1 MAQAWL
7 PAGVRGL
14 RCCRICFNR
23 LTHVFSTNLTQR
35 YSTKPVAAEVETD
48 DSDNEFLDGK
58 PIKWPPP
65 ENSEQT
71 QFNNKELDF
80 LLKRGKQGFIIFD
93 KPASSLIHIDKENA
107 KKHEEFFFPKSSTGV
122 KYTSKAIVAELIKQD
137 RVSVD
142 TLQKERQ
149 LTNPGLLHQSV
160 DDFNWREQK
169 LDVSKLADYYKRL
182 SKIRLT
188 SLVVLTAMA
197 GYGMGPAAFDPV
209 TFALVSLGTA
219 LTSCSANAINQF
231 LEVPF
236 DSQMNRTKNRVLVQG
251 HLSPLHAV
259 SFAGVSGG
267 LGLVILTLG
276 TNPLTAAL
284 GAFNLGLYTMVYTPM
299 KRTSTA
305 NTWVG
310 SVVGAIPPMMGW
322 AACTGGLEPGAWLLG
337 AILFAWQFPHFN
349 ALSWNLRPDYSRG
362 GYRMMSVINPGLCKR
377 VALRYS
383 LAMIGLCTMAPMIGV
398 TSWTF
403 AVDSLPFNLYMSYL
417 ALRFYQKGD
426 SKSSRALF
434 RFTLLH
440 IPAILVLMLLSK
452 ITMDKPSGEGAGESI
467 GAGAVGETTNSV
479 TVATD
484 NITTPKTA
492 TVVTTVTVNTNK
504 TRTVETD
511 KKNPVTETAAK
522 TVAGTACV

>member
-1 MAQAWL
+1 MAHSWL
-7 PAGVRGL
+7 PVTAKSL
-14 RCCRICFNR
+14 RCCRIYFNR
-23 LTHVFSTNLTQR
+23 RINVLSSNITHRQ
-35 YSTKPVAAEVETD
+35 YSTKTATADVDTD
-48 DSDNEFLDGK
+48 DSDSDFTNGK

-65 ENSEQT
+65 ENSKQT
-71 QFNNKELDF
+71 PLNNKEHEF
-80 LLKRGKQGFIIFD
+80 LLRQGKQGFIIFD
-93 KPASSLIHIDKENA
+93 KLASSLIHVHKDNA
-107 KKHEEFFFPKSSTGV
+107 EKHEDFFFPKSSTGV
-122 KYTSKAIVAELIKQD
+122 KYTSRAIAAELIRQE

-142 TLQKERQ
+142 TLQNERQ
-149 LTNPGLLHQSV
+149 LSSPGLLRLSV

-169 LDVSKLADYYKRL
+169 LDVSKLPDYYKRL

-188 SLVVLTAMA
+188 GLVVLTTMA

-251 HLSPLHAV
+251 YLSPLHAV
-259 SFAGVSGG
+259 TFAGVSGS

-276 TNPLTAAL
+276 TNPITTAL

-383 LAMIGLCTMAPMIGV
+383 VAMIGLCILAPIMGI

-403 AVDSLPFNLYMSYL
+403 AVDSLPFNLYMTYL

-426 SKSSRALF
+426 SKSSRSLF

-440 IPAILVLMLLSK
+440 IPAVLVLMLLSK
-452 ITMDKPSGEGAGESI
+452 ITMDKISEEGELVGA
-467 GAGAVGETTNSV
+467 AVTDTGAVTTNNLTPPEMAASV
-479 TVATD
+479 ITD
-484 NITTPKTA
+484 TD
-492 TVVTTVTVNTNK
+492 NTNK
-504 TRTVETD
+504 TGSIET
-511 KKNPVTETAAK
+511 PESISVSEPTAK
-522 TVAGTACV
+522 VVDRTACV

>member
-1 MAQAWL
+1 MAHTWL
-7 PAGVRGL
+7 PVTVRCL
-14 RCCRICFNR
+14 RCCRISLNR
-23 LTHVFSTNLTQR
+23 SISNVLPSSIIHRQ
-35 YSTKPVAAEVETD
+35 YSSKPATAELESD
-48 DSDNEFLDGK
+48 DSDCEFTNGK

-71 QFNNKELDF
+71 PMNSKEHDF
-80 LLKRGKQGFIIFD
+80 LLKRGEQGFIIFN
-93 KPASSLIHIDKENA
+93 KPASSLIHIHKENA
-107 KKHEEFFFPKSSTGV
+107 KKHEEFFFPKSSTGF
-122 KYTSKAIVAELIKQD
+122 KYTSRAIVAQLIQQD

-142 TLQKERQ
+142 TLQEERQ
-149 LTNPGLLHQSV
+149 LTSPGLQRQSV
-160 DDFNWREQK
+160 DDFNWKEQK
-169 LDVSKLADYYKRL
+169 LDISNLPNYYKRL

-188 SLVVLTAMA
+188 GLVVLTTMA
-197 GYGMGPAAFDPV
+197 GYGIGPAAFDPV

-219 LTSCSANAINQF
+219 LTSCSANAINQY

-259 SFAGVSGG
+259 MFAGVSGS
-267 LGLVILTLG
+267 LGLAILTLG
-276 TNPLTAAL
+276 TNPITTAL

-299 KRTSTA
+299 KRSSTA

-362 GYRMMSVINPGLCKR
+362 GYRMMSVINPALCKR

-383 LAMIGLCTMAPMIGV
+383 VAMIGLCTLAPIMGV

-426 SKSSRALF
+426 SNSSRKLF

-440 IPAILVLMLLSK
+440 IPAVLVLMLLSK
-452 ITMDKPSGEGAGESI
+452 ITMDKVVPAE
-467 GAGAVGETTNSV
+467 VTTDSV
-479 TVATD
+479 AD
-484 NITTPKTA
+484 NVTTSETA
-492 TVVTTVTVNTNK
+492 TSVTTVTVNTNK
-504 TRTVETD
+504 TG
-511 KKNPVTETAAK
+511 NTEGNISIPEKAA
-522 TVAGTACV
+522 